1 MMMIIRAT
9 KGKQINIYMK
19 DIGGNTKYYNLLER
33 FKKTVYIFLVDIF
46 ERIMCPKCVALMITI
61 EWIKY
66 SFLRECVNFGNKSCV
81 K

>member
-1 MMMIIRAT
+1 MMMIIRAR

-19 DIGGNTKYYNLLER
+19 DWGITKYYNLLET
-33 FKKTVYIFLVDIF
+33 FKKVALIFLVDTF
-46 ERIMCPKCVALMITI
+46 ERNICPKCVALMITI
-61 EWIKY
+61 VWIKY